1 LLAPGRELAMAESE
15 GGNPLT
21 QGVHHIGLSVAD
33 LDASVD
39 FFVACLGW
47 RKVGGVP
54 DYPSAFVSD
63 GKIVLTLWQVKDRKA
78 SAPFDR
84 RKNVGLH
91 HLALAVESKG
101 ALEAL
106 IAKVSKWPGISVE
119 FQPAPFAGGAMFHA
133 MVYEPGGTR
142 LEFAAPAA

>member
-1 LLAPGRELAMAESE
+1 MAAEST

-33 LDASVD
+33 LDASVH
-39 FFVACLGW
+39 FFVGCLGW
-47 RKVGGVP
+47 QKIGGVP
-54 DYPSAFVSD
+54 EYPSAFVSD
-63 GKIVLTLWQVKDRKA
+63 GKIMLTLWQVKDPETSVA
-78 SAPFDR
+78 FDR

-91 HLALAVESKG
+91 HLALAVPSRS

-106 IAKVSKWPGISVE
+106 VAKVAKWPGISVE
-119 FQPAPFAGGAMFHA
+119 FQPQPFAGGAMLHA

-142 LEFAAPAA
+142 IEFAAPAQ